1 MLQSSILLFCLP
13 LTRLFLCSSA
23 AHKKQYG
30 SLCSGG
36 AQLFLVTGT
45 LARAKS
51 FLAEL
56 YRPGEA
62 PSPSSSA
69 SPSTERPTL
78 ENSSSDGSLHVSNRK
93 IRAAQQAAMRGGG
106 SVTNKPSSSLLSDL
120 VVSPAPAAAA
130 PARGLAKDSH
140 STGSV
145 GSYLSASSSTHSHSA
160 ASASSHHSFDSDV
173 ASVDASGNEAAPPLA
188 GARKHLVE
196 CVAALLARSG
206 GDELIGA
213 LCNDVF
219 RELHGTLADL
229 AQSDRAKEFFSTHS
243 DVFEVYGPLTQ
254 KRVRFVANFDRAL
267 VAAGE
272 QHLAAQAS
280 TSTPPSYQ
288 QPGSPTSASAGAWS
302 QFAKR
307 IKEAAVVVGGGGGT
321 VSTPRSDGSDVLDQ
335 LQAPQQ
341 LAAPSQ
347 MAHVQQHQQ
356 QHAQVQQQQQHAQP
370 LHHHQASAAH
380 QLPPRSYGFEQQGD
394 EAVLL
399 SMFSPLDPA
408 RAAVVN
414 AARGACRHRF
424 AALSVLAQAVPV
436 GQPSV
441 CLIDSVAA
449 VQQAALA
456 MRGAVVAVHLWRRR
470 QPLAAPPLH
479 VLGETANDTH
489 LISLVSLC
497 VMAFTSGDAFV
508 VDFQTEA
515 TGGDRSVAVACSHLL
530 RDLIADESTTV
541 LFSDAVRDGAPLL
554 GLYGAAATRARIIDV
569 RHAWTFFAELRER
582 AALPQSALGSVQNVP
597 SLSVLL
603 EHYVGLPAAQ
613 RYVARLGAASAVS
626 AGAQSMSAH
635 IAWHEVRPLSAQA
648 LAAAAAEVDGAA
660 GVLRGIERQAA
671 QLFLSVVRTTTQAT
685 LSGVG
690 QLSSSGGPGSGGSG
704 GSGALL
710 APLVSLLLPT
720 DAPSSG
726 GGGGGGGVGGGGV
739 GSSGSATSASGASAG
754 NAYGA
759 WGGSSPSLADPIVS
773 LVSSHTGGN
782 KAPGSPS
789 FSWAPTDQQLP
800 SFSWR

>member
-1 MLQSSILLFCLP
+1 
-13 LTRLFLCSSA
+13 
-23 AHKKQYG
+23 
-30 SLCSGG
+30 
-36 AQLFLVTGT
+36 
-45 LARAKS
+45 
-51 FLAEL
+51 
-56 YRPGEA
+56 
-62 PSPSSSA
+62 
-69 SPSTERPTL
+69 
-78 ENSSSDGSLHVSNRK
+78 
-93 IRAAQQAAMRGGG
+93 MRGGG
-106 SVTNKPSSSLLSDL
+106 SVTSKPSSSLLSDL
-120 VVSPAPAAAA
+120 VVSPAPAA
-130 PARGLAKDSH
+130 ARGLAKDSH

-145 GSYLSASSSTHSHSA
+145 GSYLSASSSTHSHSGT
-160 ASASSHHSFDSDV
+160 SASSHHSFDSDV

-254 KRVRFVANFDRAL
+254 KRVRFVANCDRAL

-272 QHLAAQAS
+272 QHLAAQAQ
-280 TSTPPSYQ
+280 TSTPPGYQ

-307 IKEAAVVVGGGGGT
+307 IKEAAVVGGGGGGS
-321 VSTPRSDGSDVLDQ
+321 VSTPLSDGSDVLDQ
-335 LQAPQQ
+335 LQPPQQ

-347 MAHVQQHQQ
+347 MAHVQH
-356 QHAQVQQQQQHAQP
+356 QQQQQHAPMQHSQP
-370 LHHHQASAAH
+370 LHHQAPAAH
-380 QLPPRSYGFEQQGD
+380 QLPPRSYGFEQQQGD

-508 VDFQTEA
+508 VDFQTDA

-704 GSGALL
+704 GSGALAL

-720 DAPSSG
+720 DAPSSSG
-726 GGGGGGGVGGGGV
+726 GGGGGGGGGV

-789 FSWAPTDQQLP
+789 FSWAPTEQQLP
-800 SFSWR
+800 PFSWR